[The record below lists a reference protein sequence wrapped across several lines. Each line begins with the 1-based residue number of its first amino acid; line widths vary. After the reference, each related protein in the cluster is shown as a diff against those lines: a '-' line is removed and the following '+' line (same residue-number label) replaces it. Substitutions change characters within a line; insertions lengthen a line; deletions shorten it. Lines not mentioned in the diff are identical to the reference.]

1 MIYGWSAFWRGRP
14 WFAELDWKEELGRW
28 LKPFLNWLG
37 HKARRQMC
45 PHYVSELIG
54 PGDRKSIQ
62 PMTDR
67 LALGEYD
74 RAGCTLRRFGK
85 MILSRLCE
93 RLPEHFTA
101 PAASHDEDFVVLE
114 PGEMALHHVL
124 AGGARITH
132 TIRYL

>member
-1 MIYGWSAFWRGRP
+1 MVRRR
-14 WFAELDWKEELGRW
+14 LDWKEELGRW

-45 PHYVSELIG
+45 PHTHQSLIG

-85 MILSRLCE
+85 
-93 RLPEHFTA
+93 
-101 PAASHDEDFVVLE
+101 
-114 PGEMALHHVL
+114 
-124 AGGARITH
+124 
-132 TIRYL
+132 